1 MLHEPDLQDG
11 RSEVSANAEKQFT
24 IMMLSFQAELQKHTQ
39 LLLQTRKTTPKTHI
53 HSEPTAE
60 QNQGGYEY
68 CIALEHEKPIKA
80 TCSLLSMECDHVSVL
95 ISNPPAVKLGGG
107 GLSVYQPDVFVTVFP
122 FMSCSDQ

>member
-1 MLHEPDLQDG
+1 MNQTFRTAG
-11 RSEVSANAEKQFT
+11 SANAEKQFT

-60 QNQGGYEY
+60 QNQCGYEY

-95 ISNPPAVKLGGG
+95 ISNPPPTVKLGGG
-107 GLSVYQPDVFVTVFP
+107 GALCVSA
-122 FMSCSDQ
+122 

>member
-1 MLHEPDLQDG
+1 MCCMNQTFRTAG
-11 RSEVSANAEKQFT
+11 RRFQQFT

-60 QNQGGYEY
+60 QNQCGYEY

-107 GLSVYQPDVFVTVFP
+107 GALCVSA
-122 FMSCSDQ
+122 